1 MRKRNLLIIGV
12 LVISLILPVMT
23 LSCGGNI
30 HASLGEEFTLPAGK
44 TADITGEDLSIKF
57 VEVISDSR
65 CPTGVECVWAGEAK
79 SQMLITLSG
88 SSSEIVLTISGG
100 TSSTAQEVFNQ
111 YTFNFTLNPY
121 PEIGQE
127 IAPSDYELVMTVT
140 K

>member
-1 MRKRNLLIIGV
+1 
-12 LVISLILPVMT
+12 
-23 LSCGGNI
+23 
-30 HASLGEEFTLPAGK
+30 
-44 TADITGEDLSIKF
+44 
-57 VEVISDSR
+57 
-65 CPTGVECVWAGEAK
+65 
-79 SQMLITLSG
+79 MLITLIG

-121 PEIGQE
+121 PEIGQD